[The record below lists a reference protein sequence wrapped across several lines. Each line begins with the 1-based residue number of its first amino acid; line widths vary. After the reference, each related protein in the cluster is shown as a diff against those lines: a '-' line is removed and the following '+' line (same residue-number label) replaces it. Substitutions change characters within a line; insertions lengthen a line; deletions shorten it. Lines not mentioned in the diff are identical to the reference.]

1 MPDLTPELL
10 REMLGMQGPTT
21 DPVSVEVSNSSHRH
35 GVLCDEVRLG
45 ARRLPAICLTP
56 EDPAPSGPGVLY
68 CHAHG
73 NRPEIG
79 KAELI
84 EGRPAIC
91 DPPLGLAL
99 ARAGAIVLCVDMP
112 GFGARRAEGR
122 EEALAK
128 AALWEGRTLLGDML
142 TDLDVAQ
149 RALAAWPGV
158 DARRIT
164 AVGISMGG
172 TLAYLH
178 TALTPR
184 VFACA
189 QLCVMADLGP
199 LIASG
204 AHDLHGSYMTIPGLL
219 PAHDM
224 GDIAGLVAPRPQLIA
239 TGACDPLTPEDAYCA
254 AADRVRRAYAEMPD
268 QLSLLRDISAGHA
281 ETPEFRRAVFAFL
294 GLPFADR

>member
-1 MPDLTPELL
+1 MPDLTSEML
-10 REMLGMQGPTT
+10 REMLGMEDPAT
-21 DPVSVEVSNSSHRH
+21 DPVTVDVSESSLRN
-35 GVLCDEVRLG
+35 GVRCDEVRLG
-45 ARRLPAICLTP
+45 ARHLTAICLTP
-56 EDPAPSGPGVLY
+56 EDVAPSGLGVLY

-79 KAELI
+79 KAELT
-84 EGRPAIC
+84 EGRPALC

-112 GFGARRAEGR
+112 GFGARQTEGR

-128 AALWEGRTLLGDML
+128 AALWQGRTLLGDML
-142 TDLDVAQ
+142 TDLEVAQ

-158 DARRIT
+158 DGRRIA

-172 TLAYLH
+172 TLAYAH
-178 TALTPR
+178 AALTPS

-204 AHDLHGSYMTIPGLL
+204 AHDLHGAYMTIPGLL

-239 TGACDPLTPEDAYCA
+239 TGACDPLTPDDAYYA
-254 AADRVRRAYAEMPD
+254 AADRVRRAYADMPD
-268 QLSLLRDISAGHA
+268 RLTLLREAGSGHA
-281 ETPEFRRAVFAFL
+281 ETLGIRRALFAFL